1 MRRGRGKDSEREP
14 MSPCPLSIASS
25 NSACE
30 PQGKPT
36 RAMADHHNALAIY
49 SPTAQQRTNVR
60 WQVCGPR
67 GGGACRVSP
76 RVPTH
81 GVDTTWPAQPTRP
94 RPGTGAGKQGVTN
107 LLWSTAS
114 LAAWR
119 NSLTSI
125 FAVRWSL
132 SFPFLRPASSPA
144 QLQKRRRKKGRSD
157 GESKSINRFQ
167 GVGRPTQRPSVGPP
181 APPASQSRPLYTDVG
196 PSGRGALT
204 GSGASAPHLR

>member
-1 MRRGRGKDSEREP
+1 MRCDAMRRGRGKDSGCEP

-25 NSACE
+25 NSAHE
-30 PQGKPT
+30 PQGEPM
-36 RAMADHHNALAIY
+36 RAMADRHNALALS

-60 WQVCGPR
+60 WQVCEPR
-67 GGGACRVSP
+67 GGGACRVSLS
-76 RVPTH
+76 VPTH

-132 SFPFLRPASSPA
+132 SFPFLRPASS
-144 QLQKRRRKKGRSD
+144 QHNCKGDEGKKG
-157 GESKSINRFQ
+157 
-167 GVGRPTQRPSVGPP
+167 GRTEK
-181 APPASQSRPLYTDVG
+181 ASR
-196 PSGRGALT
+196 
-204 GSGASAPHLR
+204 